1 MLPPWR
7 RRVLAYRVIGGI
19 PGGEQL
25 LDWYRPRFGR
35 LKKDGLEGRDK
46 ALAEMTRLIRD
57 AGRTVAGKDLIEIG
71 TCWHPV
77 LAVLFHGLGAR
88 TVLMTD
94 IVSHV
99 RGELI
104 EQVLDYC
111 LGHSRELAEMGGGDE
126 DTLKARWSALRP
138 GRQRWVDVWRDRG
151 ISYRAPLDFSHSGL
165 PAESADLIF
174 SNDCLGYIPVPAL
187 EAIMKE
193 SWRVLRPGGFI
204 AHDLFVYDDLAIYD
218 RQIPPWN
225 FLRYSSEEWERIGN
239 SHFHHQNRCRPSF
252 YSKLATENGLRIL
265 HEELVMNGMREED
278 LDRSIL
284 HPDFRALPFEEIACN
299 HYLLAAEK
307 PKVRGVS
314 ASPGPS

>member
-35 LKKDGLEGRDK
+35 LKKVGLEGLDK
-46 ALAEMTRLIRD
+46 VLGEMTRLIRD
-57 AGRTVAGKDLIEIG
+57 ARRTVEGKDLIEIG
-71 TCWHPV
+71 TGWHP
-77 LAVLFHGLGAR
+77 LLPVLFHGLGAR

-94 IVSHV
+94 IVRHL
-99 RGELI
+99 RGEFI

-111 LGHSRELAEMGGGDE
+111 LGRSRELAEIGGCDE
-126 DTLKARWSALRP
+126 DTLKARWSALQP
-138 GRQRWVDVWRDRG
+138 GRRGWIDVWRDRG
-151 ISYRAPLDFSHSGL
+151 ITYRAPLDFSHSGL

-174 SNDCLGYIPVPAL
+174 SNDCLNYIPVPAL
-187 EAIMKE
+187 EAIAKE
-193 SWRVLRPGGFI
+193 SWRILRSGGFI
-204 AHDLFVYDDLAIYD
+204 AHDASVYDDLTIHD

-225 FLRYSSEEWERIGN
+225 FLRYSSDEWDRIGN
-239 SHFHHQNRCRPSF
+239 SRFHYQNRCRPRF
-252 YSKLATENGLRIL
+252 YANLATENGLRIL
-265 HEELVMNGMREED
+265 YEERVPYDLREED

-284 HPDFRALPFEEIACN
+284 HPDFRSLPFEEIACN

-307 PKVRGVS
+307 PNIRGAS
-314 ASPGPS
+314 PSPGPS